1 MQAASYPP
9 QSARF
14 KVRRKRY
21 RGICL
26 FVCKGPCAWKT
37 IIFNK
42 RNELETRLRFAQGN
56 LSKQTIV
63 AAVRVGDELG
73 VMQGLA
79 LAREAVELDPTEGDH
94 RQVGRKRRR
103 QDKTRQDKTR
113 QDKTRLYDMQLLLI
127 AVLLCGWLASIFL
140 PYVCNA
146 MQSNA
151 MQCRSWRTPC
161 RR

>member
-1 MQAASYPP
+1 M
-9 QSARF
+9 
-14 KVRRKRY
+14 
-21 RGICL
+21 
-26 FVCKGPCAWKT
+26 
-37 IIFNK
+37 NK

-113 QDKTRLYDMQLLLI
+113 LYDMQLLLM

-151 MQCRSWRTPC
+151 MQCNADPGARLADGRAGP
-161 RR
+161 

>member
-1 MQAASYPP
+1 MHV
-9 QSARF
+9 
-14 KVRRKRY
+14 VRRQLQCKQPATLRN
-21 RGICL
+21 RHVSRCDENDRTVVSVCL
-26 FVCKGPCAWKT
+26 SAKDLAYGKPSLCQDRLGTNAT
-37 IIFNK
+37 NLDK
-42 RNELETRLRFAQGN
+42 RNELETRPRFAQGN

-113 QDKTRLYDMQLLLI
+113 QDSMI
-127 AVLLCGWLASIFL
+127 
-140 PYVCNA
+140 CNY
-146 MQSNA
+146 
-151 MQCRSWRTPC
+151 C
-161 RR
+161 